1 MCTGNLQRRK
11 TAGLLPVLF
20 FALTVFFSPVTGL
33 AEVSSPKKGRVIDAS
48 TYRASSAVELIESQ
62 YSDLLQGDSTDSS
75 HRKIRLAMA
84 LKMYDSTYNLVNA
97 DAGASDKRYLPSPA
111 ALSRI
116 ESMLDAIDDGC
127 QGSDREYV
135 EAVRNRLSSI
145 GTAAENELINSV
157 LEDMNENKETIS
169 SLGDEVVDTPAGPAD
184 SDDDDQDQAGNDD
197 EDSSLPADLVD
208 VPADEPDHMTPA
220 EDTYDFTNLADEVEE
235 TSSENLTT
243 EEINGWTDEELN
255 DRIAALTSLGDN
267 SSQNQNLTAMEDAL
281 NNRLNQQTQTPV
293 TGVAVNT
300 PESQTPQ
307 EGQEGVATGR
317 EEESQADARARD
329 IDSSFGSSGSMSL
342 IDNALA
348 NMTDFFHTD
357 KDSEND
363 EENASTGIYDPLTS
377 RELTEEEVDSMGI
390 MDNFDTE
397 LVQGGSD
404 EAVSERNISE

>member
-1 MCTGNLQRRK
+1 
-11 TAGLLPVLF
+11 
-20 FALTVFFSPVTGL
+20 
-33 AEVSSPKKGRVIDAS
+33 
-48 TYRASSAVELIESQ
+48 
-62 YSDLLQGDSTDSS
+62 
-75 HRKIRLAMA
+75 MA

-97 DAGASDKRYLPSPA
+97 DAGTSDQRYLPSPA

-127 QGSDREYV
+127 GGTDREYV

-169 SLGDEVVDTPAGPAD
+169 SLGDDVVDAPATP
-184 SDDDDQDQAGNDD
+184 S
-197 EDSSLPADLVD
+197 DSSDEGDNEDATENETFTGPEDLVD

-220 EDTYDFTNLADEVEE
+220 EDAYDFTNLPDEVED
-235 TSSENLTT
+235 TSSDNLTA

-255 DRIAALTSLGDN
+255 DRIAALSSLGDN
-267 SSQNQNLTAMEDAL
+267 SPQSQNLAAMEEAL

-293 TGVAVNT
+293 TQVVSNT
-300 PESQTPQ
+300 PETQTTQ
-307 EGQEGVATGR
+307 EESETSSSG
-317 EEESQADARARD
+317 EEESQADARARE
-329 IDSSFGSSGSMSL
+329 IDSSFGASGSISL

-357 KDSEND
+357 KDTEED
-363 EENASTGIYDPLTS
+363 KENASTGIFDPLTS
-377 RELTEEEVDSMGI
+377 RELSEEEVDSMDI

-397 LVQGGSD
+397 LVQGGQD
-404 EAVSERNISE
+404 EAVSERNISD